1 MIQDHASK
9 IDFTLRFASA
19 LHRYGAPAH
28 RLEDAMA
35 SLSGVLGLKGQYF
48 VTPTAIFASFE
59 HDGSAE
65 TRMLRVGSSEL
76 DLGKLSA
83 LDGLVDE
90 LSQSAVTIDQAGEML
105 DSILAEPAR
114 YGRML
119 TTVCYALTCA
129 CAARFF
135 GGGLREVAAATSI
148 GLLIGIG
155 EIGATFSRRLSALF
169 APLAATIAALFATA
183 VATYWPPASA
193 YVITLGSLIIMVP
206 GLTITVAM
214 KELATRHLASGT
226 ARLAG
231 AFVLFATMGFGVAF
245 GTRVGSYLFGPP
257 VFVEPIILPQWT
269 ELAALVIAPIALAV
283 EMQAERRFILWIV
296 AGCALAFAAARLGA
310 NFLGTELGVFAGA
323 TLLGLG
329 SNLFA
334 RWKRRP
340 SAIVLIPG
348 MIMLVPGGMGF
359 RGLSALLQ
367 GEVVSGVETLFL
379 VTMVAIALVTGLLVA
394 NTLIPPRKAL

>member
-1 MIQDHASK
+1 
-9 IDFTLRFASA
+9 
-19 LHRYGAPAH
+19 
-28 RLEDAMA
+28 MA
-35 SLSGVLGLKGQYF
+35 SLAGVLGLHGQFF

-59 HDGSAE
+59 HHGGSD

-76 DLGKLSA
+76 DLGKLA
-83 LDGLVDE
+83 DLDGLVDE
-90 LSQSAVTIDQAGEML
+90 LSKSAINIDQAGRRL
-105 DSILAEPAR
+105 DALLAEPAR
-114 YGRML
+114 YGRLL
-119 TTVCYALTCA
+119 TTISYALTCA
-129 CAARFF
+129 CASRFF
-135 GGGLREVAAATSI
+135 GGGLREVAAATAI
-148 GLLIGIG
+148 GLLIGLG
-155 EIGATFSRRLSALF
+155 EIGAGYSRRLSALF
-169 APLAATIAALFATA
+169 APLAATLAALLATA
-183 VATYWPPASA
+183 AATYWPPASA

-245 GTRVGSYLFGPP
+245 GTRIGSYLFGAP
-257 VFVEPIILPQWT
+257 VFVDPIMLPQWT
-269 ELAALVIAPIALAV
+269 ELASLVIAPVALAV
-283 EMQAERRFILWIV
+283 EMQAERRFMPWIV

-310 NFLGTELGVFAGA
+310 NYLGTELGVFAGA

-329 SNLFA
+329 SNIFA

>member
-1 MIQDHASK
+1 
-9 IDFTLRFASA
+9 
-19 LHRYGAPAH
+19 
-28 RLEDAMA
+28 MA
-35 SLSGVLGLKGQYF
+35 SLAAVLGLRGQFF

-59 HDGSAE
+59 HDGITD

-76 DLGKLSA
+76 DLGKLAA

-90 LSQSAVTIDQAGEML
+90 LSQSAINIEQAGKRL
-105 DSILAEPAR
+105 DALLAEPAR
-114 YGRML
+114 YGRIL
-119 TTVCYALTCA
+119 TTISYALTCA
-129 CAARFF
+129 CASRFF
-135 GGGLREVAAATSI
+135 GGGMREVAAATAI
-148 GLLIGIG
+148 GLLIGLG
-155 EIGATFSRRLSALF
+155 EIGASYSRRLSALF
-169 APLAATIAALFATA
+169 APLAATLAALLATA
-183 VATYWPPASA
+183 AATYWPPASA

-245 GTRVGSYLFGPP
+245 GTRIGSYFFGAP
-257 VFVEPIILPQWT
+257 VFVDPIMLPQWT
-269 ELAALVIAPIALAV
+269 ELAALVIAPVALAV
-283 EMQAERRFILWIV
+283 EMQAERKFMPWIV

-310 NFLGTELGVFAGA
+310 NYLGTELGVFAGA

-329 SNLFA
+329 SNIFA

-367 GEVVSGVETLFL
+367 GEVISGVETLFL